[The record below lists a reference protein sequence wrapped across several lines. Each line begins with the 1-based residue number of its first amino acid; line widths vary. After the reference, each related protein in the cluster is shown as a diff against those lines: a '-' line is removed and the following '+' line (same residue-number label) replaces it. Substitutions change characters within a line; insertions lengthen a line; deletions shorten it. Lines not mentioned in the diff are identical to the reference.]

1 MYLTC
6 LIFLKDLNR
15 TILSNIISVK
25 GRAIFKELSC
35 VIASLNEWSIK
46 KKCIYDEASF
56 KKNSYLENLQRK
68 NQLFV
73 KEFNF

>member
-1 MYLTC
+1 MLA
-6 LIFLKDLNR
+6 DLNR

-35 VIASLNEWSIK
+35 AIASLNELSIK
-46 KKCIYDEASF
+46 KECIYDEASF
-56 KKNSYLENLQRK
+56 KKKSYLENLQAK

>member
-1 MYLTC
+1 M
-6 LIFLKDLNR
+6 
-15 TILSNIISVK
+15 K

-56 KKNSYLENLQRK
+56 KKNSYLENLQTK

-73 KEFNF
+73 KDFNF